1 MSEAL
6 TEKQKAFADFLLTD
20 PEQNQTK
27 AYQYA
32 YPSCKSEAAARASA
46 SKLLTNPNIQDY
58 LNVARAERSKR
69 TQIDADWL
77 LKRLADE
84 AEADLADIYDANTG
98 ALLPIHKWPKIW
110 RQGLVAGVKT
120 RQERNGD
127 DEEEEF
133 ADVVEVKLADRNSIK
148 KMIGDHIGVQAFKQQ
163 HEHKHTHEFEE
174 LTNEQLDQRIANL
187 LRKVGVTAA
196 S

>member
-27 AYQYA
+27 AYQHA

-46 SKLLTNPNIQDY
+46 SKLLTNPNIQNY
-58 LNVARAERSKR
+58 LNAARAERSKR

-84 AEADLADIYDANTG
+84 SEADIADIFDASTG
-98 ALLPIHKWPKIW
+98 ALMPVHKWPKIF
-110 RQGLVAGVKT
+110 RQGLVAGIDVNQISIDGQAVGEVVKI
-120 RQERNGD
+120 
-127 DEEEEF
+127 
-133 ADVVEVKLADRNSIK
+133 KLADRNAK
-148 KMIGDHIGVQAFKQQ
+148 LKMIGDHIGVQAFKQQ

-174 LTNEQLDQRIANL
+174 LTDEQLAQRIANL
-187 LRKVGVTAA
+187 QRKVGAATA